1 MFTGIVTARGRIAH
15 VRRDGAQRT
24 LRIEAP
30 YADLDLGE
38 SVAVSGVCLTVTV
51 VGAGWFEVD
60 VIDTTRSRTRLAECA
75 PGDAVNLERAV
86 AVGDRFGGHFVQGH
100 VDGLAEVTAVTDD
113 GEALRVDL
121 ALPEDVADVTV
132 LHGALAVDGVS
143 LTVNA
148 LPAPGTAQVALI
160 PHTRAHTTLGT
171 LMAGDRVHVEA
182 DMIGKYVRQLLEARH
197 HAL

>member
-1 MFTGIVTARGRIAH
+1 MFTGIVTACGRIAG
-15 VRRDGAQRT
+15 VRRDRERLT

-30 YADLDLGE
+30 YADLDFGE

-60 VIDTTRSRTRLAECA
+60 VIGATRGRTRLADGV
-75 PGDAVNLERAV
+75 PGDQVNLERAV
-86 AVGDRFGGHFVQGH
+86 AAGERFGGHFVQGH
-100 VDGLAEVTAVTDD
+100 VDGLAEVSAVTDEGD
-113 GEALRVDL
+113 TRLVDL
-121 ALPEDVADVTV
+121 VLPDGVADVTV
-132 LHGALAVDGVS
+132 LHGSLAVDGVS

-148 LPAPGTAQVALI
+148 LPAPGAAQVALI
-160 PHTRAHTTLGT
+160 PYTRGHTTLGDLT
-171 LMAGDRVHVEA
+171 VGDRVHVEA